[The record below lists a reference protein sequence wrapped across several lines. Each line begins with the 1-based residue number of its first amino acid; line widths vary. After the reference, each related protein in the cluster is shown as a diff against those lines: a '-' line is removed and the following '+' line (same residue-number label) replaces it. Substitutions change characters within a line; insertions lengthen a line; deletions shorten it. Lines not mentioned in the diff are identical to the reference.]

1 VRFLG
6 TLGGVGLRPNSLD
19 AAPSRPYRYREGV
32 MLMFA
37 KVLILIAAICG
48 LLATFFGDPT

>member
-1 VRFLG
+1 MTEL
-6 TLGGVGLRPNSLD
+6 PDDNY
-19 AAPSRPYRYREGV
+19 APPSRPYRYREGV

-48 LLATFFGDPT
+48 LLATFFGDPQ